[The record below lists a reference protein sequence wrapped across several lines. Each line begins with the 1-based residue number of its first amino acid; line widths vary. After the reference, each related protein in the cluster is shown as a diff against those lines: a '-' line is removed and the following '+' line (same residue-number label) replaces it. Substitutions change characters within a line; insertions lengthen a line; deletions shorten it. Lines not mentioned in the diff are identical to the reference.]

1 MIRNSGDAINALG
14 GTFKVAS
21 WLNEQPSTV
30 SMWRRRG
37 LPGRVHYRIAREL
50 EARSVPFDEDALFG
64 CGVAVNDMEREG
76 P

>member
-1 MIRNSGDAINALG
+1 MIRTSGDAINTLG
-14 GTFKVAS
+14 GTFKVAA

-50 EARSVPFDEDALFG
+50 EARRVPFDEDALFRSG
-64 CGVAVNDMEREG
+64 AAVNDVERES